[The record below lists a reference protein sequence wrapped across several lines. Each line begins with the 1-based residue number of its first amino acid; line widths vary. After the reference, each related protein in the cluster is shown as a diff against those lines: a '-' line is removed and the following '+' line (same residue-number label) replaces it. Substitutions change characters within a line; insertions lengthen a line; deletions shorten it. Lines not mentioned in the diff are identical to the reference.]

1 MDLIEFLKG
10 GKNAR
15 VSSGDCWLVWLYEEW
30 VVFKHEYGATDNTGL
45 YRGDSLEEAVEILAN
60 S

>member
-15 VSSGDCWLVWLYEEW
+15 VSSGDCWLVWLHKEW
-30 VVFKHEYGATDNTGL
+30 VVFKQGYGWTDSITL
-45 YRGDSLEEAVEILAN
+45 YRGDSLEEAVGILAN